1 MELAGKYA
9 NKTTGYTPDA
19 FPDQR
24 LMQEIAKQTN
34 DPEIRQAALQYQY
47 PFKLSELLN
56 SNYSPLV
63 KETIVNALDFKKP
76 TWPITK

>member
-9 NKTTGYTPDA
+9 GNNAGYTPDA

-24 LMQEIAKQTN
+24 LMQEIAKQTT
-34 DPEIRQAALQYQY
+34 DPEMRRAALQYQY

-56 SNYSPLV
+56 SNYSPIV
-63 KETIVNALDFKKP
+63 KETIANALDFKKP
-76 TWPITK
+76 TWPVKG

>member
-9 NKTTGYTPDA
+9 GKDTGYTPDA

-34 DPEIRQAALQYQY
+34 NPEMRKAALQYQY

-56 SNYSPLV
+56 SNYSSSV
-63 KETIVNALDFKKP
+63 KETIVNALGFKKP